1 MTQGQSKMSDIS
13 KTLFSAAASLAT
25 LILISSAANAQRA
38 AFTGIDGEVDY
49 NFVVDAPITATYNF
63 SKSMIVNSIGMADTG
78 RPNSY
83 LAWAI
88 NNGSFTTIDPNY
100 SSGNIRWYDF
110 SEGLSLQQ
118 GDELKVRTV
127 IVSTPFNI
135 AYEYHYDSF
144 DLAPDV
150 TFGGTTNS
158 ATGFTNSS
166 IKVSPSNPGSN
177 VAPEPGSFALAL
189 TGGAALIGICIR
201 RRRNAA

>member
-1 MTQGQSKMSDIS
+1 MSDIS

-25 LILISSAANAQRA
+25 LILISSAGHAQTA
-38 AFTGIDGEVDY
+38 AFTGIDGQAGL
-49 NFVVDAPITATYNF
+49 NSAFNAPITATYIF

-78 RPNSY
+78 QPNSY

-100 SSGNIRWYDF
+100 LSGNIRWYDF

-127 IVSTPFNI
+127 IDYTSFTL
-135 AYEYHYDSF
+135 AYEYRYDSF

-150 TFGGTTNS
+150 TFGGTTYS

-177 VAPEPGSFALAL
+177 VAPEPGTFALAL
-189 TGGAALIGICIR
+189 IGGGALLGICIR